1 MWVSAAALFPGF
13 LGSLKEEAAAQH
25 REQGGRCL
33 PHHPYFLHSLQL
45 ALELDDGLPD
55 GHTLSLVP
63 ESLEAKRALPW
74 EKREPDA
81 SGEYYQITEP
91 FIDRMWRWPYPA
103 NLLLPCSFFFF
114 IPGSVAGTQTELQ
127 RAWTS
132 TARLAPSSSVSD
144 SLDSPKDFANDRNV
158 RHAGNNCNIH
168 AGTVRQTPRPRRSLG
183 MTFYTSADPPL
194 AAARRAR
201 PDDGRADKTPQFWER
216 FVCKFPDLLRWV
228 PMVEAE
234 AGAKL

>member
-1 MWVSAAALFPGF
+1 MRAASISRSPSPLSTGC
-13 LGSLKEEAAAQH
+13 
-25 REQGGRCL
+25 GGG
-33 PHHPYFLHSLQL
+33 PP
-45 ALELDDGLPD
+45 P
-55 GHTLSLVP
+55 
-63 ESLEAKRALPW
+63 
-74 EKREPDA
+74 
-81 SGEYYQITEP
+81 QI
-91 FIDRMWRWPYPA
+91 
-103 NLLLPCSFFFF
+103 LLLHLPFLS
-114 IPGSVAGTQTELQ
+114 PDPVAGTRTGLQ

-168 AGTVRQTPRPRRSLG
+168 AGTVRQTPHPRRSLG

-216 FVCKFPDLLRWV
+216 FVRKFPELLRWV